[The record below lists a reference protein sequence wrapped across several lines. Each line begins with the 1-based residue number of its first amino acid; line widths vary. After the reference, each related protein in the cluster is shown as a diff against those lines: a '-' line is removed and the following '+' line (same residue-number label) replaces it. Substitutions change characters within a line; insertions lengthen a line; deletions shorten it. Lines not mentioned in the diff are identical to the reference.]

1 MAVHNK
7 IGTFHHDGRAKL
19 TTWIFE
25 IAKNR
30 AIDYHRASSHAET
43 ELTDDIPQ
51 KSQATNSPR
60 VSRNSPLLDWLIT
73 QLHGFSREDQ
83 QLLKLRAAGFP
94 YSQIADGLGLTE
106 GNARVR
112 HKRAMQRLLSK
123 AKSVVDVPKGALRS

>member
-51 KSQATNSPR
+51 KSQAIESPH

-73 QLHGFSREDQ
+73 QLNGISHEDQ